1 MLENCYKWLKINNL
15 LEGDRRGVCRV
26 GLGGGLG
33 EGFKS
38 YFKVVSKN
46 NNNNIIVSKE
56 ESSKIYLV

>member
-1 MLENCYKWLKINNL
+1 
-15 LEGDRRGVCRV
+15 V

>member
-1 MLENCYKWLKINNL
+1 LKEID
-15 LEGDRRGVCRV
+15 EEFV
-26 GLGGGLG
+26 GWVWGGLG